1 MYQPFIFKLPNVTFN
16 NKTITIDKDNV
27 EMSPIRPYPLF
38 TMGFHSFLHR
48 TRNGM
53 DITKNL
59 QTKTDFYYV
68 VNPFENKISNYEE
81 DIISST
87 KKYLKTNNEYSNN
100 FQKIWEILFVFNM
113 TSDNQTIQIIGDDEL
128 KDCVKL
134 FKEKT
139 QKNTSKDKFVSE
151 KESKNNSC
159 DLIINNYKKKVD
171 DNNYLEQESYQ
182 ELLEIIISIMK
193 NLSDKGNVILQI
205 YDTFTIPT
213 IKLIYILQ
221 SCFDEAY
228 IYKSYMSRHSDNEKY
243 LILKNFK
250 LQKTEVIKGLENAN
264 KNLDKK
270 NYLIDIFP
278 ELSPTKDYL
287 NIFKFI
293 NIRLI
298 NIQQIMINEIIKYIK
313 ENNYFGDKY
322 HIFRDKQIASTK
334 WWISNFYPPSV
345 NLYEKN
351 KDELEKLFKG
361 SQDKLN
367 LEYQK
372 FFELLV

>member
-87 KKYLKTNNEYSNN
+87 KKYLKTNNEYSIN

-128 KDCVKL
+128 KDCIKL

-159 DLIINNYKKKVD
+159 DLIINNYKKK
-171 DNNYLEQESYQ
+171 
-182 ELLEIIISIMK
+182 
-193 NLSDKGNVILQI
+193 
-205 YDTFTIPT
+205 
-213 IKLIYILQ
+213 
-221 SCFDEAY
+221 
-228 IYKSYMSRHSDNEKY
+228 SR
-243 LILKNFK
+243 
-250 LQKTEVIKGLENAN
+250 
-264 KNLDKK
+264 
-270 NYLIDIFP
+270 
-278 ELSPTKDYL
+278 
-287 NIFKFI
+287 
-293 NIRLI
+293 
-298 NIQQIMINEIIKYIK
+298 
-313 ENNYFGDKY
+313 
-322 HIFRDKQIASTK
+322 
-334 WWISNFYPPSV
+334 
-345 NLYEKN
+345 
-351 KDELEKLFKG
+351 
-361 SQDKLN
+361 
-367 LEYQK
+367 
-372 FFELLV
+372 